1 MVSSR
6 PHNFFDT
13 ASYAK
18 PLRFQINLA
27 TFLNSIQKQ
36 FEKICPLGNSTGTF
50 WGQNSKMAKLAK
62 TAVIAGPRAGI
73 FEISKFLSKKLR
85 LLPKNHPRVAWLP
98 DLAVSSFV
106 GNFWSNGN
114 APRSGPRRARA
125 LCRRKWPVLG
135 VDIFNRTLMLSYIYG
150 ARCRLCT

>member
-27 TFLNSIQKQ
+27 TFLNSIQKH

-62 TAVIAGPRAGI
+62 TAVIAGPRAAI
-73 FEISKFLSKKLR
+73 FENSKFLSKKLR
-85 LLPKNHPRVAWLP
+85 LLSKNHPRAAWLP
-98 DLAVSSFV
+98 DLTF
-106 GNFWSNGN
+106 F
-114 APRSGPRRARA
+114 
-125 LCRRKWPVLG
+125 
-135 VDIFNRTLMLSYIYG
+135 Y
-150 ARCRLCT
+150 

>member
-27 TFLNSIQKQ
+27 TFLNSIQKH

-62 TAVIAGPRAGI
+62 TAVIAGPRAAI
-73 FEISKFLSKKLR
+73 FEISKFLFKKLR

-98 DLAVSSFV
+98 DLTGSSFV
-106 GNFWSNGN
+106 GTFWSNVE
-114 APRSGPRRARA
+114 R
-125 LCRRKWPVLG
+125 
-135 VDIFNRTLMLSYIYG
+135 
-150 ARCRLCT
+150 

>member
-27 TFLNSIQKQ
+27 TFLNSIQKH
-36 FEKICPLGNSTGTF
+36 FEKICLLGNSTGTF

-62 TAVIAGPRAGI
+62 TACQGPHG
-73 FEISKFLSKKLR
+73 
-85 LLPKNHPRVAWLP
+85 
-98 DLAVSSFV
+98 
-106 GNFWSNGN
+106 
-114 APRSGPRRARA
+114 RSDPAS
-125 LCRRKWPVLG
+125 LNPP
-135 VDIFNRTLMLSYIYG
+135 M
-150 ARCRLCT
+150 

>member
-27 TFLNSIQKQ
+27 TFLNSIQKH

-50 WGQNSKMAKLAK
+50 WGKNSKMAKLAK
-62 TAVIAGPRAGI
+62 TAVIWPLD
-73 FEISKFLSKKLR
+73 FEIQNSVRFVFFLLLTGADRPNGSRIWPLVPLLSLFGEFGRTVMHPGLRVIPAAATVVVAPKFS
-85 LLPKNHPRVAWLP
+85 PNCGSA
-98 DLAVSSFV
+98 
-106 GNFWSNGN
+106 
-114 APRSGPRRARA
+114 A
-125 LCRRKWPVLG
+125 L
-135 VDIFNRTLMLSYIYG
+135 Y
-150 ARCRLCT
+150 

>member
-13 ASYAK
+13 VSYAK

-27 TFLNSIQKQ
+27 TFLNSVRKH

-62 TAVIAGPRAGI
+62 TAVIWPLD
-73 FEISKFLSKKLR
+73 FEIQNSVRFVFFL
-85 LLPKNHPRVAWLP
+85 LLTGADRP
-98 DLAVSSFV
+98 
-106 GNFWSNGN
+106 NGS
-114 APRSGPRRARA
+114 R
-125 LCRRKWPVLG
+125 
-135 VDIFNRTLMLSYIYG
+135 I
-150 ARCRLCT
+150 